1 MSADKVL
8 ALSNLAHLVLH
19 VVADGE
25 QCLLQLPVVDLSQ
38 KVRLVLHWV
47 RTGAEPEKALPL
59 LLLCI
64 MPGGNEVVVVAALLV
79 ESTKLNETVA
89 HHVGVGRQS
98 CAYLIYSIARHLVPV
113 FPVAVNHLKPAAVL
127 RRYSCGHLQILL
139 TGTVPLFPFLWSY
152 IDIEAVR
159 MQTLTHQ
166 FVDHYRRVDTT
177 RQQHRY
183 TLVFQFLYVHGCKV
197 NKKS

>member
-1 MSADKVL
+1 
-8 ALSNLAHLVLH
+8 
-19 VVADGE
+19 
-25 QCLLQLPVVDLSQ
+25 
-38 KVRLVLHWV
+38 
-47 RTGAEPEKALPL
+47 
-59 LLLCI
+59 
-64 MPGGNEVVVVAALLV
+64 MPRGNEVVVVATLLV
-79 ESTKLNETVA
+79 EGAELDEAIA

-98 CAYLIYSIARHLVPV
+98 RAYLIHSVLRHLVPV
-113 FPVAVNHLKPAAVL
+113 LAVTVDDLKPAAVL
-127 RRYSCGHLQILL
+127 RRYSCGHLQVLL